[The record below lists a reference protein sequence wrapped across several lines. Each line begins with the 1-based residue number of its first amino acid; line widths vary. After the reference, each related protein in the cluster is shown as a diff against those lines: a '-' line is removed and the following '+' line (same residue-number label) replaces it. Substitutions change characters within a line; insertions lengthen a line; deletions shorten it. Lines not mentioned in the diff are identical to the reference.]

1 MKKYRK
7 YCPHCANIGRWKCWR
22 YWKFWLYVFGIIV
35 SAVILI
41 IILPTTL
48 LTTFHCPFFGLNT
61 DFTETGQIG
70 DTIGGITAPIV
81 GLLSILLLY
90 KTFGEQQKFNKEQEK
105 FQKQQQKFNE
115 SQLEFNKKQLRL
127 DNYNLFVNLENTI
140 ADKVHTFTLTY
151 EDGSFSI
158 GLDEIIHQK
167 EKLNSI
173 TQESLLRLEKHL
185 IHAQRLISTFLK
197 INCNSAL
204 KHGNKQV
211 FYESV
216 KESADLLIEVFECL
230 KSIKFV
236 KASTSSDSQK
246 KFNKLRETLGHDLSK
261 FAIDKNQSTSNSNSL
276 PSCN

>member
-7 YCPHCANIGRWKCWR
+7 YCPNCANIGRWR

-81 GLLSILLLY
+81 GLLSIWLLY
-90 KTFGEQQKFNKEQEK
+90 KTFGEQQKFNARQEE
-105 FQKQQQKFNE
+105 FQNQQQKFNE

-140 ADKVHTFTLTY
+140 ADKVHTFILTY

-158 GLDEIIHQK
+158 GLDEITHQK

-185 IHAQRLISTFLK
+185 IYAQRLISTFLK

-204 KHGNKQV
+204 KHENKQV

-230 KSIKFV
+230 KSIKFA
-236 KASTSSDSQK
+236 KASSSSDSQK
-246 KFNKLRETLGHDLSK
+246 KFNELRKTL
-261 FAIDKNQSTSNSNSL
+261 
-276 PSCN
+276 